1 MSNYYIVHCFCYYC
15 YYLTYL
21 FKKLLL
27 ASPFK
32 LNKYSSLIFPSD
44 HFANVNINPFFL
56 VVAPIAAPAAVSG
69 TVERVSPIT
78 AVQSPSASLT
88 G

>member
-1 MSNYYIVHCFCYYC
+1 M
-15 YYLTYL
+15 
-21 FKKLLL
+21 
-27 ASPFK
+27 
-32 LNKYSSLIFPSD
+32 
-44 HFANVNINPFFL
+44 NPFFL
-56 VVAPIAAPAAVSG
+56 VVAPIAAPGVVSR